1 MLIKACCFYYFSSPL
16 TKILPTMAYFSFRIC
31 MKKNY
36 MKKIISTLTVF
47 LGLIMVSFTTQPTS
61 LDDVIVALKD
71 GKASELGKFMDD
83 NVEISLPDKSN
94 NYSKAQAVLILK
106 DFFDNNEVKSFE
118 VKHKGDQNGDQYCV
132 GTLQTKSGNYRTTV
146 FMKTK
151 TGKDY
156 IKAIR
161 FQSID

>member
-1 MLIKACCFYYFSSPL
+1 
-16 TKILPTMAYFSFRIC
+16 MAYFSFHTC
-31 MKKNY
+31 VKKNY
-36 MKKIISTLTVF
+36 MKQIISTLTVF
-47 LGLIMVSFTTQPTS
+47 LGLIMVSFTTQPND
-61 LDDVIVALKD
+61 LDEVIGAIKD
-71 GKASELGKFMDD
+71 GKATELGRFMDD

-106 DFFDNNEVKSFE
+106 DFFDNNEVKAFE
-118 VKHKGDQNGDQYCV
+118 VKHRGDQNGGEYCV

-161 FQSID
+161 FQSIE

>member
-1 MLIKACCFYYFSSPL
+1 
-16 TKILPTMAYFSFRIC
+16 MAHFSFQSSA
-31 MKKNY
+31 KTKFY

-47 LGLIMVSFTTQPTS
+47 LSLATIATGVLSFTNQGTN
-61 LDDVIVALKD
+61 LDEVIGALKD
-71 GKASELGKFMDD
+71 GKASELGKYMDD

-94 NYSKAQAVLILK
+94 NYSKAQAILVLK

-118 VKHKGDQNGDQYCV
+118 VKHKGDQNGGQYCV

-161 FQSID
+161 FQSVE

>member
-1 MLIKACCFYYFSSPL
+1 
-16 TKILPTMAYFSFRIC
+16 MAHFSFPTTAKTRF
-31 MKKNY
+31 Y

-47 LGLIMVSFTTQPTS
+47 LILAPMVIGVLSFTTQGTN
-61 LDDVIVALKD
+61 LDEVIVALKD
-71 GKASELGKFMDD
+71 GKASELGKYMDD

-94 NYSKAQAVLILK
+94 NYSKAQAVLVLK

-118 VKHKGDQNGDQYCV
+118 VKHKGDQNGGQYCV

-161 FQSID
+161 FQSIE